1 MASRFLAEP
10 RKQIQRSAEMDLGDS
25 HPVNFMPDSNRTHS
39 MALLQI
45 VSHTFSFDKPD
56 CPASDRTDN
65 PRILADTSPTHVRHM
80 PRHTYEGH
88 RDAGNS
94 TLGSPHDNFTHVSPT
109 GIRNVLQH
117 HRHQRSRRRIHRNLR
132 QRSRRCDRRRI
143 LHVLPDR

>member
-10 RKQIQRSAEMDLGDS
+10 RKQIQRPAQMDLGNCR
-25 HPVNFMPDSNRTHS
+25 PVNLMPDSNRTHS

-65 PRILADTSPTHVRHM
+65 PSILTDTMPSCVRYM
-80 PRHTYEGH
+80 PRHTSEGH
-88 RDAGNS
+88 RDAGHS
-94 TLGSPHDNFTHVSPT
+94 TLGSPHDNFTHVSPA
-109 GIRNVLQH
+109 GVRNVLQ
-117 HRHQRSRRRIHRNLR
+117 RHLRQKIRRRIHRNLR
-132 QRSRRCDRRRI
+132 QKSHRCDRLRI